1 MVLACEAELVDELLG
16 VLTKA
21 SGGLHSKGNEMS
33 ELSGGDVLVLELL
46 VVGSASGDGEWSRT
60 GERHIRGTER
70 VRYDD
75 VGENAG
81 AWENDLEVGSASIFG
96 AESLRLLAGS
106 GS

>member
-1 MVLACEAELVDELLG
+1 MVLACEAELIDELLG
-16 VLTKA
+16 VTADA
-21 SGGLHSKGNEMS
+21 SGGLHGKGNEMG
-33 ELSGGDVLVLELL
+33 ELSGSDVLVLELL
-46 VVGSASGDGEWSRT
+46 VVGCASGDGEWLST

-81 AWENDLEVGSASIFG
+81 AWENDLKVGSASIFS
-96 AESLRLLAGS
+96 AESLRLLAGR